1 MEGGKKVNMQRER
14 AAMLYLVDL
23 ILSTIEAK
31 YISKYI
37 YEVKQQ
43 SDIIQLRVIIM
54 RGSEVKSDTQIPS
67 GRKFHQQNYSSHPSA
82 VASCL
87 PPPSGHMDNSVN

>member
-1 MEGGKKVNMQRER
+1 MQRER
-14 AAMLYLVDL
+14 AAVLYLVDL
-23 ILSTIEAK
+23 ILSTIKAK

-43 SDIIQLRVIIM
+43 SDIIQLRVVLM

-67 GRKFHQQNYSSHPSA
+67 G
-82 VASCL
+82 
-87 PPPSGHMDNSVN
+87 